1 MLTIGE
7 LAKATG
13 VATSALRYWEELE
26 LLPAPERSAGQRR
39 YPESALRQVGVIL
52 LLREAGFTLR
62 EIRTLVMAHADDP
75 AAWQELYRRKLAE
88 LDERISQAQIAR
100 TALAHGLACPHDDG
114 VFACPNFAAAVSAR
128 LDGLSLP
135 EAHEHVH

>member
-52 LLREAGFTLR
+52 LLR
-62 EIRTLVMAHADDP
+62 
-75 AAWQELYRRKLAE
+75 
-88 LDERISQAQIAR
+88 
-100 TALAHGLACPHDDG
+100 
-114 VFACPNFAAAVSAR
+114 
-128 LDGLSLP
+128 
-135 EAHEHVH
+135 